1 MRKNIWGFAG
11 LMVMLM
17 FVTPEELVT
26 RDHELGDVRP
36 TLLVSN
42 VQPRLVGQR
51 KLSVLPDTETC
62 ITGGLVFT
70 STGTVNAV
78 MEPSVDR
85 LFCQVAPAP
94 VTVAKPLTGPLK
106 R

>member
-36 TLLVSN
+36 TLL
-42 VQPRLVGQR
+42 R
-51 KLSVLPDTETC
+51 
-62 ITGGLVFT
+62 
-70 STGTVNAV
+70 AV
-78 MEPSVDR
+78 RE
-85 LFCQVAPAP
+85 
-94 VTVAKPLTGPLK
+94 K
-106 R
+106 RQAFGCK